1 MRANYRNMGQGGT
14 PQNMMG
20 QNDPGFANMIQRFE
34 QWRQG
39 FTGDPQQVVQQM
51 LNSGQMT
58 QQQFGQLQQMA
69 RQIMSMMP
77 R

>member
-1 MRANYRNMGQGGT
+1 MRANYGNTM
-14 PQNMMG
+14 NMMG
-20 QNDPGFANMIQRFE
+20 QMGQSNDPGFANMIQRFQ

-39 FTGDPQQVVQQM
+39 FQGDPQQMVQQM
-51 LNSGQMT
+51 LSNGQMS

-69 RQIMSMMP
+69 RQIMGMMP

>member
-1 MRANYRNMGQGGT
+1 MNANYG
-14 PQNMMG
+14 NMMNVGQNVG
-20 QNDPGFANMIQRFE
+20 QNDPGFANMVQRFN

-39 FTGDPQQVVQQM
+39 FQGNPQQMVQQM
-51 LNSGQMT
+51 LNSGQMS

-69 RQIMSMMP
+69 RQIMGMMP

>member
-1 MRANYRNMGQGGT
+1 MRANYG
-14 PQNMMG
+14 NMMPGIG
-20 QNDPGFANMIQRFE
+20 QANDPGFANMIQRFE

-39 FTGDPQQVVQQM
+39 FAGNPQQMVQQM

-58 QQQFGQLQQMA
+58 QKQFGQLQQMA
-69 RQIMSMMP
+69 RQIMDMMP

>member
-1 MRANYRNMGQGGT
+1 MKANYGNMMNMG
-14 PQNMMG
+14 MG
-20 QNDPGFANMIQRFE
+20 QNDPGFTNMVQRFN

-39 FTGDPQQVVQQM
+39 FQGNPQQMVQQM

-69 RQIMSMMP
+69 RQIMGMMP